1 MSVCGEKSAW
11 KCEVRSGEVFCV
23 ENLTSFQKSKM
34 TACSS
39 FSEFH
44 QHTSFHFQPF
54 LNNPSISKLKS
65 LFESS
70 STQLSH
76 LLNSHASPTS
86 GKYLL
91 HCIIFLKNCSEK
103 EKIAYFEV
111 LEQEMREVRSNS
123 LKIDRKENE
132 GEFAAG
138 GQVGGAEVTSSATSK
153 LVHRPEEKETN
164 SSASVESQ
172 EGKSGSH
179 FHIIDWNIPDRR
191 SQCTPLHFACRESL
205 PLIVQYLL
213 SKPTLKINVPDKD
226 SYFPLH
232 YACLNNKDAGIVRML
247 LAHEA
252 KCFVQ
257 DDDGMTPLHR
267 ACENGA
273 SLEMVEL
280 LLEHDASAEFLN
292 AQNVNGWS
300 ALHLASYNQIRSIC
314 ELLLKKGANT
324 DLRTKAG
331 KAAVF
336 WGLGITHNHAAPF

>member
-1 MSVCGEKSAW
+1 MLVVLRIPPAHLIPLSA
-11 KCEVRSGEVFCV
+11 VPQQS
-23 ENLTSFQKSKM
+23 
-34 TACSS
+34 
-39 FSEFH
+39 
-44 QHTSFHFQPF
+44 QHLETKIP
-54 LNNPSISKLKS
+54 IRVI
-65 LFESS
+65 
-70 STQLSH
+70 
-76 LLNSHASPTS
+76 LNSIEPPAELACLTH
-86 GKYLL
+86 LW
-91 HCIIFLKNCSEK
+91 
-103 EKIAYFEV
+103 KI
-111 LEQEMREVRSNS
+111 
-123 LKIDRKENE
+123 
-132 GEFAAG
+132 
-138 GQVGGAEVTSSATSK
+138 
-153 LVHRPEEKETN
+153 
-164 SSASVESQ
+164 
-172 EGKSGSH
+172 
-179 FHIIDWNIPDRR
+179 
-191 SQCTPLHFACRESL
+191 
-205 PLIVQYLL
+205 L